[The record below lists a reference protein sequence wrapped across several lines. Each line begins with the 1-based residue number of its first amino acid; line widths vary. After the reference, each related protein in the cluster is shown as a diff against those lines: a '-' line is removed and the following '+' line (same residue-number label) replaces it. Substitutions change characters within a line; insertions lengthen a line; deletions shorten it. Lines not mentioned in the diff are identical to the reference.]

1 MKTNLCVLFGGRSV
15 EHEISVISALQAM
28 ENLNGAKYAVIPVYI
43 TKSGEMYSGSELRD
57 AAGYKNIP
65 DLLSKSYKVIFV
77 REGEKVVLRALDAKA
92 AKKHPDIIA
101 DVAFPI
107 VHGTNVEDGAL
118 QGYLRTMGLP
128 FVGCD
133 VLASAVGMDKF
144 VMKTVL
150 KEGGF
155 PVLDCI
161 RFNRRNIK
169 IGDCIE
175 SVEKKIP
182 YPVIV
187 KPVNL
192 GSSVGISKAASREA
206 LENSLKD
213 AFSYADTVLVER
225 AVTELREINCSVV
238 GDTAFAEASECE
250 EPFMCDE
257 ILSYKDKYMSGGSG
271 SKGGAKGAKNPG
283 GSKGGMA
290 SLQRK
295 VPADISSEMRE
306 RIRTMAVDA
315 FKYLGCNG
323 VSRIDF
329 MIDNASGELFINE
342 FNTIPGSLA
351 FYLWKPLGVSYTELL
366 DKLVSL
372 ALKRAREDE
381 DITYSFDTNILAMGA
396 PTGAK
401 GSKGAKGAKI

>member
-1 MKTNLCVLFGGRSV
+1 MKINLCVLYGGRSV

-28 ENLNGAKYAVIPVYI
+28 ENLNGEKYNIIPVYI
-43 TKSGEMYSGSELRD
+43 TKEGEMYTGDTLRF
-57 AAGYKNIP
+57 AESYKNIP
-65 DLLSKSYKVIFV
+65 SMLKVSKKVLFV
-77 REGEKVVLRALDAKA
+77 REGRNTVLRELEG
-92 AKKHPDIIA
+92 KKKNDIIV

-118 QGYLRTMGLP
+118 QGYLRTLGLP

-133 VLASAVGMDKF
+133 VLASAVGMDKY

-155 PVLDCI
+155 PVLECL
-161 RFNRRNIK
+161 RFNRRNTKMDYCIK
-169 IGDCIE
+169 A
-175 SVEKKIP
+175 VEEKIP

-192 GSSVGISKAASREA
+192 GSSVGISKADNRES
-206 LENSLKD
+206 LEVSLAD
-213 AFSYADTVLVER
+213 AFSYADVVLVER
-225 AVTELREINCSVV
+225 AVTALREINCSVV
-238 GDTAFAEASECE
+238 GDTTHADASECE
-250 EPFMCDE
+250 EPFMADE
-257 ILSYKDKYMSGGSG
+257 ILSYKDKYMSGGG
-271 SKGGAKGAKNPG
+271 SKGAKSGGAKSQG
-283 GSKGGMA
+283 GTKGGMA
-290 SLQRK
+290 SLKRN
-295 VPADISSEMRE
+295 VPADLTPEMRE
-306 RIRTMAVDA
+306 KIRTMAVEA
-315 FKYLGCNG
+315 FRHLGCNG

-329 MIDNASGELFINE
+329 MIDNDTGELYINE

-351 FYLWKPLGVSYTELL
+351 FYLWKPLGVEYRELL
-366 DKLVSL
+366 DRLISL

-401 GSKGAKGAKI
+401 GAKGSKS

>member
-1 MKTNLCVLFGGRSV
+1 MKINLCVLYGGRSV

-28 ENLNGAKYAVIPVYI
+28 ENLNEKKYRIIPVYI
-43 TKSGEMYSGSELRD
+43 TKEGEMYTGDTLRS
-57 AAGYKNIP
+57 AESYKNIP
-65 DLLSKSYKVIFV
+65 AMLKASKKVLFV
-77 REGEKVVLRALDAKA
+77 REGRNTVLRELEG
-92 AKKHPDIIA
+92 KKKNDIIV

-118 QGYLRTMGLP
+118 QGYLRTLGLP

-133 VLASAVGMDKF
+133 VLASAVGMDKY

-155 PVLDCI
+155 PVLDCL
-161 RFNRRNIK
+161 RFNKRNTK
-169 IGDCIE
+169 LSSCIE
-175 SVEKKIP
+175 AVEGRIP

-192 GSSVGISKAASREA
+192 GSSVGISKADNREA
-206 LENSLKD
+206 LETSLKD
-213 AFSYADTVLVER
+213 AFSYADVVLVER
-225 AVTELREINCSVV
+225 AVVKLREINCSVV
-238 GDTAFAEASECE
+238 GDTTKADASECE
-250 EPFMCDE
+250 EPFMADE
-257 ILSYKDKYMSGGSG
+257 ILSYKDKYMSGGG
-271 SKGGAKGAKNPG
+271 SKGAKGGAKNPG

-290 SLQRK
+290 SLKRK
-295 VPADISSEMRE
+295 VPADLTPEMRD
-306 RIRTMAVDA
+306 RIRTMAVEA
-315 FKYLGCNG
+315 FQHLGCNG

-329 MIDNASGELFINE
+329 MIDNATGELFINE

-351 FYLWKPLGVSYTELL
+351 FYLWKPLGVEYRELL
-366 DKLVSL
+366 DRLIAL

-401 GSKGAKGAKI
+401 GAKGSKGAKA

>member
-1 MKTNLCVLFGGRSV
+1 MKINLCVLYGGRSV

-28 ENLNGAKYAVIPVYI
+28 ENLNGEKYNIIPVYI
-43 TKSGEMYSGSELRD
+43 TKEGEMYTGDTLRF
-57 AAGYKNIP
+57 AESYKNIP
-65 DLLSKSYKVIFV
+65 AMLKVSKKVLFV
-77 REGEKVVLRALDAKA
+77 REGRNTVLRELEG
-92 AKKHPDIIA
+92 KKKNDIIA

-118 QGYLRTMGLP
+118 QGYLRTLGLP

-133 VLASAVGMDKF
+133 VLASAVGMDKY

-155 PVLDCI
+155 PVLECL
-161 RFNRRNIK
+161 RFNRRNTKLDYCIK
-169 IGDCIE
+169 A
-175 SVEKKIP
+175 VEEKIP

-192 GSSVGISKAASREA
+192 GSSVGISKADNRGSLEAS
-206 LENSLKD
+206 LTD
-213 AFSYADTVLVER
+213 AFSYADVVLVER
-225 AVTELREINCSVV
+225 AVTALREINCSVV
-238 GDTAFAEASECE
+238 GDTTHADASECE
-250 EPFMCDE
+250 EPFMADE
-257 ILSYKDKYMSGGSG
+257 ILSYKDKYMSGGG
-271 SKGGAKGAKNPG
+271 SKGAKG
-283 GSKGGMA
+283 GSKSGSAKGGMA
-290 SLQRK
+290 SLKRK
-295 VPADISSEMRE
+295 VPADLTPEMRE
-306 RIRTMAVDA
+306 RIRTMAVEA
-315 FKYLGCNG
+315 FQHLGCNG

-351 FYLWKPLGVSYTELL
+351 FYLWKPLGVEYRELL
-366 DKLVSL
+366 DRLISL

-401 GSKGAKGAKI
+401 GAKGAKA

>member
-1 MKTNLCVLFGGRSV
+1 MKINLCVLFGGRSV

-28 ENLNGAKYAVIPVYI
+28 ENLNGEKYNIIPVYI
-43 TKSGEMYSGSELRD
+43 TKEGEMYTGDTLRN
-57 AAGYKNIP
+57 AE
-65 DLLSKSYKVIFV
+65 SYKSIPSMLASSKKVLFV
-77 REGEKVVLRALDAKA
+77 REGKDTVLRDLNG
-92 AKKHPDIIA
+92 KKKNDIIV

-118 QGYLRTMGLP
+118 QGYLRTLGLP

-133 VLASAVGMDKF
+133 VLASAVGMDKY

-155 PVLDCI
+155 PVLDCL
-161 RFNRRNIK
+161 RFNRRNTK
-169 IGDCIE
+169 LEYCIE
-175 SVEKKIP
+175 AVEKKIP

-192 GSSVGISKAASREA
+192 GSSVGISKADNRES
-206 LENSLKD
+206 LETSLKD

-225 AVTELREINCSVV
+225 AVTALREINCSVV
-238 GDTAFAEASECE
+238 GDTAKAEASECE
-250 EPFMCDE
+250 EPFMADE
-257 ILSYKDKYMSGGSG
+257 ILSYKDKYMSGGG
-271 SKGGAKGAKNPG
+271 SKGAKGGAKSQGAA
-283 GSKGGMA
+283 KGGMA
-290 SLQRK
+290 SLKRK
-295 VPADISSEMRE
+295 VPADLTPEMRD
-306 RIRTMAVDA
+306 RIRTMAVEA
-315 FKYLGCNG
+315 FQHLGCNG

-329 MIDNASGELFINE
+329 MIDNDSGELYINE

-351 FYLWKPLGVSYTELL
+351 FYLWKPLGVEYRELL
-366 DKLVSL
+366 DRLISL

-401 GSKGAKGAKI
+401 GAKGAKGSKA

>member
-1 MKTNLCVLFGGRSV
+1 MKTNLCVIFGGRSV

-28 ENLNGAKYAVIPVYI
+28 ENLDSAKYEIIPVYI
-43 TKSGEMYSGSELRD
+43 TKSGEMYTGDKLRD
-57 AAGYKNIP
+57 ALSYKNIP
-65 DLLSKSYKVIFV
+65 AMLSASYKVIFV
-77 REGEKVVLRALDAKA
+77 REGEKTLLRALDPKMM
-92 AKKHPDIIA
+92 KKHPDVIA

-155 PVLDCI
+155 PVLDCL
-161 RFNRRNIK
+161 RFNRRNVK
-169 IGDCIE
+169 IAACI
-175 SVEKKIP
+175 SAVEEKIP

-192 GSSVGISKAASREA
+192 GSSVGISKASNREG
-206 LENSLKD
+206 LESSLKD

-225 AVTELREINCSVV
+225 AVTKLREINCSVV
-238 GDTAFAEASECE
+238 GDTTNADASECE

-257 ILSYKDKYMSGGSG
+257 ILSYKDKYMSGSS
-271 SKGGAKGAKNPG
+271 SKGGAKGGAKNPG
-283 GSKGGMA
+283 GAKGGMA

-295 VPADISSEMRE
+295 VPADITPEMRE

-329 MIDNASGELFINE
+329 MIDNATGELFINE
-342 FNTIPGSLA
+342 FNTIPGSLS
-351 FYLWKPLGVSYTELL
+351 FYLWKPLGVSYTTLL
-366 DKLVSL
+366 DRLVQL

-401 GSKGAKGAKI
+401 GAKGVKGAKA